1 MSMASAT
8 MTLETG
14 MPSGGVCLVISL
26 CPIIE
31 FTSSGTLSASLVKCT
46 PPYKKIGR
54 FYKIIIMYK
63 VCMYVAPQKV
73 FSREN
78 GRVQEK
84 MYSFEKI
91 SFFLQNYHR
100 VANKIKCW
108 YLENQLQQV
117 LVIVKMYETKE

>member
-1 MSMASAT
+1 
-8 MTLETG
+8 
-14 MPSGGVCLVISL
+14 
-26 CPIIE
+26 
-31 FTSSGTLSASLVKCT
+31 
-46 PPYKKIGR
+46 
-54 FYKIIIMYK
+54 
-63 VCMYVAPQKV
+63 MYVAPQKV